1 MRADIA
7 GFVFVLAGI
16 VVALLLVL
24 LVVTLIV
31 SAVNFVVKVSSSK
44 RPHPYYRTIVLRH
57 VTMRPQM
64 RKRIPLNY

>member
-31 SAVNFVVKVSSSK
+31 TAVNFVVKVSSSK
-44 RPHPYYRTIVLRH
+44 HPRLYYRTLAPGH
-57 VTMRPQM
+57 VTMRLPNAE
-64 RKRIPLNY
+64 RKFR